1 MATFI
6 LTVLGTDRPGLVSAL
21 AVPIK
26 AHGASW
32 EHGQMSRLAGKFAGI
47 VLVTVADNRFDAV
60 AADLRTLSTQGLQIT
75 LERTDEPVVRES
87 QRLHLELLGD
97 DHPGI
102 VAEISGVQFA
112 TGKATL
118 NEQAREALARFAGIV
133 AVYPTMKFRIEGHT
147 DNTGS
152 DAINRP
158 LSLNRAGTVRDFLVA
173 QGVPNSSIDM
183 DGLGPDHPVASN
195 DTAEG
200 RARNRR
206 VEIILTGDPVAPKT

>member
-6 LTVLGTDRPGLVSAL
+6 FTVVGDDRPGLVSAL

-75 LERTDEPVVRES
+75 LERTDEPVVHES

-102 VAEISGVQFA
+102 VAEISALLASHLVSIEEL
-112 TGKATL
+112 TT
-118 NEQAREALARFAGIV
+118 NVREAPMAGGMLFEARAVLNAPSTTSADSLRSMLEGLAHEL
-133 AVYPTMKFRIEGHT
+133 M
-147 DNTGS
+147 
-152 DAINRP
+152 
-158 LSLNRAGTVRDFLVA
+158 
-173 QGVPNSSIDM
+173 
-183 DGLGPDHPVASN
+183 
-195 DTAEG
+195 
-200 RARNRR
+200 
-206 VEIILTGDPVAPKT
+206 VEIRLSED